1 MTRARSLLLAVLAVV
16 CLPPV
21 LLSAQAAETS
31 ARTGVYFETYSFGSG
46 LAFNKISE
54 FTIPFVVTQR
64 LGNRLTLDV
73 SSAFASASV
82 TEAGGSKVEYSGLV
96 DTDLRATIGV
106 IPGKLVFN
114 VIGTLPTGAKT
125 VADTT
130 IPLFGATATDL
141 LGFTTPSFGSGGGV
155 SAGFASAFRMG
166 TSWAFGT
173 GASYRQGMTYTPVAG
188 GSEMAP
194 GGEIRARLG
203 VEGPFGGGGG
213 KYFRGAFVYTRTGN
227 NDLGGG
233 SQSAIGDRFLL
244 YATLSMPLGNS
255 HLSVYGW
262 NMLRQRPSDFATP
275 GTVSVPRGNVFT
287 LGAKLDRPLSPR
299 TILAPLLEFRHE
311 LTATGTQMELLGYL
325 VRVGTDLRYRLN
337 DRATGVLQAQVAAG
351 KLQDQG
357 TTVSVAGPRLGL
369 WIEWTR

>member
-1 MTRARSLLLAVLAVV
+1 MRSLLLAVLAVV

-21 LLSAQAAETS
+21 PLSAQAAATS

-64 LGNRLTLDV
+64 LGNRFSLDV

-82 TEAGGSKVEYSGLV
+82 TEAGGGKVEYSGLV
-96 DTDLRATIGV
+96 DTDLRATIGA

-114 VIGTLPTGAKT
+114 IIGTLPTGAKA

-141 LGFTTPSFGSGGGV
+141 FGFTTPSFGSGGGV

-173 GASYRQGMTYTPVAG
+173 GVSYRQGMSYTPVAG
-188 GSEMAP
+188 GTEMAP

-203 VEGPFGGGGG
+203 VEGPFGAN
-213 KYFRGAFVYTRTGN
+213 KYFRSAFVYTRTGN

-244 YATLSMPLGNS
+244 YAALSMPLGNS

-262 NMLRQRPSDFATP
+262 DMKRQRPADFGTP
-275 GTVSVPRGNVFT
+275 GTVSVPSGNVLT
-287 LGAKLDRPLSPR
+287 LGAKLDRPLSAR

-325 VRVGTDLRYRLN
+325 LRFGTDLRYRLN
-337 DRATGVLQAQVAAG
+337 DRATTVLQAQVATG
-351 KLQDQG
+351 KLHDQG
-357 TTVSVAGPRLGL
+357 TTVSVTGPRLGL